1 MEKYDTMILSRK
13 KNEREKEMQDN
24 KQSTKQRILLYLAI
38 CLMWFSIYVYVPT
51 LSTYCEKMGAS
62 YTLIGTVL
70 SSYGFVQMLCR
81 LPIGILSDITKK
93 RKLFML
99 LGLGFALASGA
110 GFLVVKSPE
119 LLIFCRA
126 LSGFCAST
134 WAIYMISFSSGFS
147 EKEQAKA
154 LGIASSGMF
163 VGQVPATFLGGVIA
177 QIWGERATFIVAIIT
192 AVLGMLL
199 FTKISEPVIREIQP
213 LKLRSFVGL
222 LKNKNLVFYSLMAV
236 FLQIALYTGA
246 SGFIPNIL
254 RDLGANNFILGL
266 ATSFSTLPAIF
277 SSALSGSFFKE
288 KVGAKVSLLIAFFLM
303 AATLVAMVFIEQI
316 WLILGILLLSGLAK
330 GLLQSLL
337 NALAVMDV
345 QPQLRSTGAAFF
357 QSVYGIGMT
366 LGPIIAG
373 ALADAY
379 NMNVSFMV
387 VGGITMIAF
396 VCILCKQID

>member
-1 MEKYDTMILSRK
+1 
-13 KNEREKEMQDN
+13 MQDN
-24 KQSTKQRILLYLAI
+24 KQVKHQKVLLYLAI

-62 YTLIGTVL
+62 YTLVGTVL

-93 RKLFML
+93 RKFFML

-110 GFLVVKSPE
+110 GFLVVKTPG
-119 LLIFCRA
+119 LLILCRA

-134 WAIYMISFSSGFS
+134 WAVYMISFSSSFAEEG
-147 EKEQAKA
+147 QAKA
-154 LGIASSGMF
+154 LGIASSAMF
-163 VGQVPATFLGGVIA
+163 VGQVPATFLGGLIA
-177 QIWGERATFIVAIIT
+177 QAWGEKATFIASIFT
-192 AVLGMLL
+192 ALLGMLL
-199 FTKISEPVIREIQP
+199 FTKISEPAIRENQP
-213 LKLRSFVGL
+213 LKLCSFIGL
-222 LKNKNLVFYSLMAV
+222 LKNKNLVFYSVMAI

-246 SGFIPNIL
+246 SGFIPNVL
-254 RDLGANNFILGL
+254 KDLGANNFVLGL

-288 KVGAKVSLLIAFFLM
+288 KVGTKTSLLIAFFLM
-303 AATLVAMVFIEQI
+303 AVTLVAMVFTKQI
-316 WLILGILLLSGLAK
+316 WLILCILLVSGLAK

-337 NALAVMDV
+337 NALAVMDI

-366 LGPIIAG
+366 VGPIIAG

-379 NMNVSFMV
+379 NMNVSFVV
-387 VGGITMIAF
+387 VGCITMIAF
-396 VCILCKQID
+396 ICVLCKQMD